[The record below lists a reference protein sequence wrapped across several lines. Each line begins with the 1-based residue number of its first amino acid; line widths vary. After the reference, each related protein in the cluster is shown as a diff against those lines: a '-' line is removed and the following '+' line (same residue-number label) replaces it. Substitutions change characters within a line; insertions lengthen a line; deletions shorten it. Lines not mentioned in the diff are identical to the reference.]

1 MAKTGFHTYDIFNNE
16 DVVTRW
22 KYFNFCHKK
31 ALNCGLVCRCN
42 IKDSV
47 PKLELWGTKCQFL
60 KYYLQTLTKC
70 QYKLE
75 GVKRCISF
83 LFE

>member
-31 ALNCGLVCRCN
+31 ALGGGLVCGCPLGG
-42 IKDSV
+42 SV
-47 PKLELWGTKCQFL
+47 AGLGLWGSACLFL
-60 KYYLQTLTKC
+60 CCFFFAALAAVSVSVGGRWALVFV
-70 QYKLE
+70 L
-75 GVKRCISF
+75 V
-83 LFE
+83 